1 MAGVVAMA
9 SVIEDFDTQ
18 PCKKSRK
25 DGGSPVV
32 KTITN
37 YFSPVPKS
45 VEKPFSPPR
54 SNNIMDYFSR
64 KAPSSKEKT
73 NSPEQSKENCQ
84 TSHLAEKHTSPEAAV
99 RQPSQKRSRKASK
112 AARKL
117 VGAETVSS
125 TEEESC
131 LIVEEPHNSRDSAA
145 EAISSCGVLGSD
157 TAALLAQFSTE
168 AGITVGKSERNATKI
183 VCVEQAEKD
192 DHHEDGSKCGNN
204 VKLTPEL
211 ISIELSPVVKPV
223 KTVARNSRKRQQQ
236 ETKHSEPEENEEEN
250 TLCDVSMEVNVD
262 EASQLNSSTVTISFE
277 DFVRSQRQVRGEK
290 DVEDEQRKEDE
301 GKITTESEEMDT
313 DQLDIPKAEEN
324 VGSVELPL
332 QVSPQTLTI
341 QAEVHVVSPKQ
352 DAAKVKGKERK
363 GQLASI
369 FNRRKGVMSPAE
381 VISSPHIEAGH
392 QLLSTSLTVKRK
404 SNVVLQEE
412 DLELA
417 VLESE
422 STPKCCEAER
432 KQFMAAFKQPSV
444 DGSKPKPGKSQGKQ
458 KQPGEKVLDD
468 ADKVAEE
475 DIVSPPTVDEVP
487 AASQENK
494 AAKKKAARKGRKKA
508 KEEKEAETPTPATAP
523 MEKTEATS
531 VEVDDKRVEP
541 PITSTP
547 SIPSVRRSRRETVVK
562 QAPEVS
568 PTTPIRKTR
577 RNNELKD
584 AALPNDSPA
593 NMSTPKIRKSKH
605 GVFVAEMVCPPD
617 TKESPIRIRFTRLHK
632 NMSKAVSGS
641 GINSS
646 LATKASNDSK
656 KRKQAKKLVEKA
668 KVIQQSKKTAVEE
681 KGTLRRSSRT
691 ETSTK
696 KSYCEDEDSV
706 ICLEEDQTATSQM
719 APEKSKTQKPLRSL
733 IDVLGKPTPVGK
745 EAKAVPGSKVASL
758 GQEKTSRKGSA
769 VISIFDESSREGSEN
784 SQDDE
789 QFRARREFL
798 KSGLPESFRKQIA
811 KTTATKEAYS
821 LSCSSFQ
828 PVIHMKQPPYDCPL
842 WSLLWPESSLLR
854 HLKELWCQTSS
865 PPSSV
870 SGSLCV
876 RTDPARRTFC
886 ERGSGWRPEISES
899 VRQLLMEEVSTS
911 NPPFPVQMFITRF
924 LKRRTDHQ
932 QQCTSSEPE
941 AVTRVTSTTLPAE
954 PVGGKRKRMDDEGE
968 MTVKMAKKQ
977 RANSSEENISTPEPT
992 KRGGRTRRAQRS
1004 RLEEGANEKA
1014 KPSVKTASIPSEEDS
1029 VVVLDDLLSGE
1040 DTGKKDIVKEDML
1053 WTDKYQPQHS
1063 SDIIGNTASV
1073 RRLHSWLKEWKF
1085 RADRE
1090 ERKKQK
1096 DKKQEEG
1103 SNDSD
1108 WDCGEEDPQDG
1119 EDMLCN
1125 TMLITGPTGVGK
1137 TAAVYACAQEL
1148 GFKVFEVNASSQRS
1162 GRLILSQLKE
1172 ATQSHQVDSQGVN
1185 AHKPTYFNSYGTS
1198 SSAGALRPGSSPR
1211 KVNSPRRVVSSP
1223 RKHPQSPRGAKRG
1236 GLAPTSLSN
1245 FFKMGR
1251 PTNKETPNTKKN
1263 EQTAA
1268 SKKVI
1273 KANECA
1279 NKQKDPAVKSPT
1291 ATTPKEKNNEE
1302 QSKKTA
1308 TSLILFEEVDVIF
1321 DDDSGFLAAIKTFM
1335 TTTKRPVI
1343 LTTSDPA
1350 FSTMFDG
1357 NFEEIIF
1364 KTPSVLD
1371 VGSFLRLLCLTED
1384 MRTDLLDIRS
1394 LLRLTGCDIRQSL
1407 LQLQF
1412 WTRSGGG
1419 HDVTRAMKHTGK
1431 NAELK
1436 PQTDETAGMSEYA
1449 ATVASTLPPCDS
1461 GCTESMLGLL
1471 NIEPERDIWELLRNQ
1486 NPMEEALCWELLTN
1500 SRQRGVDLLYSNM
1513 ETLLPLPLTQLTTS
1527 TNKPEQS
1534 VSVLQDNPQVD
1545 MLPSRARLL
1554 HTAESGDDGSPV
1566 KMSNRM
1572 RKNKRRHCLPDQDGL
1587 HSDSDSGDSFLSLSK
1602 PQGAPQEKEEVK
1614 ESLVSETVKRKPL
1627 TPEEQ
1632 IKSVPVSQCLESI
1645 ADFFDNMSYM
1655 DSSLLVPPVRGD
1667 SYRRLS
1673 PLGAVVKDGMTDES
1687 RVEIDRGSWERGEL
1701 MEIPASV
1708 EALSFHKC
1716 RDSVAGA
1723 WDKAQQLEGE
1733 LGKEAAAELTLP
1745 VAAHREG
1752 HSFTQDSPCQPQL
1765 VQQRREVMESLMFK
1779 GVFGTLGNRPA
1790 AALDY
1795 LPALRTICRS
1805 EQLKEQGK
1813 VKRRFLHYL
1822 DAIHL
1827 GLEKSTLQHL
1837 AEDFP

>member
-25 DGGSPVV
+25 DGGSSVV

-37 YFSPVPKS
+37 YFSPVPKP

-73 NSPEQSKENCQ
+73 SSPEQPNENCQ
-84 TSHLAEKHTSPEAAV
+84 MSQIAEKHTSPEAAV
-99 RQPSQKRSRKASK
+99 KQPSQKRGRKGSK

-117 VGAETVSS
+117 VEAETVSS

-131 LIVEEPHNSRDSAA
+131 LIVEEPHDSR
-145 EAISSCGVLGSD
+145 EAISNCGVLGSD
-157 TAALLAQFSTE
+157 TAALLVQLSTE
-168 AGITVGKSERNATKI
+168 ACITVGKSEGNATKT
-183 VCVEQAEKD
+183 VSVEQAE
-192 DHHEDGSKCGNN
+192 EDGSKCGDN
-204 VKLTPEL
+204 VKLKPDLNST
-211 ISIELSPVVKPV
+211 ELSPIVPSKDKVKPV

-236 ETKHSEPEENEEEN
+236 EAKHLEPEENEKESS
-250 TLCDVSMEVNVD
+250 LCDVSMEVNVS

-277 DFVRSQRQVRGEK
+277 DFVRSQSQSKGEE
-290 DVEDEQRKEDE
+290 DIEDEQGKEDE
-301 GKITTESEEMDT
+301 SKITTEAEKMDS
-313 DQLDIPKAEEN
+313 DQLDIPKTEEN
-324 VGSVELPL
+324 IGSVELPL
-332 QVSPQTLTI
+332 QVSPRTLTF
-341 QAEVHVVSPKQ
+341 QAEVHVVSPKHE
-352 DAAKVKGKERK
+352 ATKAVGK
-363 GQLASI
+363 LASI
-369 FNRRKGVMSPAE
+369 FNRRKAAMSPAE
-381 VISSPHIEAGH
+381 VVSSPHIEAGL
-392 QLLSTSLTVKRK
+392 QVPSTSLTVKRK

-422 STPKCCEAER
+422 STPKCSEAER
-432 KQFMAAFKQPSV
+432 KQFMAAFKQPSL
-444 DGSKPKPGKSQGKQ
+444 DASKTKPGKSQGKQ
-458 KQPGEKVLDD
+458 KHPGEKVLDD
-468 ADKVAEE
+468 ADKEAEE
-475 DIVSPPTVDEVP
+475 DAVIPLSIEQVP
-487 AASQENK
+487 AASQGK
-494 AAKKKAARKGRKKA
+494 KLAKKKPARKDRKKA
-508 KEEKEAETPTPATAP
+508 KEEKEAVTTTPAPAKETV
-523 MEKTEATS
+523 ATI
-531 VEVDDKRVEP
+531 VEVDDKREEP

-547 SIPSVRRSRRETVVK
+547 SVPAVRRSRREAVVR
-562 QAPEVS
+562 QALEAT

-577 RNNELKD
+577 RHNKD
-584 AALPNDSPA
+584 AAVANDSPA
-593 NMSTPKIRKSKH
+593 KMSTPKIRKSKH
-605 GVFVAEMVCPPD
+605 GLFVAEMVCPPD
-617 TKESPIRIRFTRLHK
+617 TKESPIRIRFTRLHR
-632 NMSKAVSGS
+632 NVSMTEAESGS
-641 GINSS
+641 GINTS
-646 LATKASNDSK
+646 LATKTANESK
-656 KRKQAKKLVEKA
+656 KRKQAKKLVKKA
-668 KVIQQSKKTAVEE
+668 RVIQRSKKTAVKE

-706 ICLEEDQTATSQM
+706 ICLEEDQTVAPQT

-745 EAKAVPGSKVASL
+745 ETKAAPGSKVALL
-758 GQEKTSRKGSA
+758 GQEKTARKGLA

-789 QFRARREFL
+789 QFRARKEFL

-811 KTTATKEAYS
+811 KTAASKEAYS
-821 LSCSSFQ
+821 LSCCSFQ
-828 PVIHMKQPPYDCPL
+828 PVIHVKQPPSDCPL
-842 WSLLWPESSLLR
+842 WSLLWPESLLLS
-854 HLKELWCQTSS
+854 HLKEQWCQTSN
-865 PPSSV
+865 PCPSV

-876 RTDPARRTFC
+876 KTEPARRAFC

-899 VRQLLMEEVSTS
+899 VRRLLMEEVSTS

-932 QQCTSSEPE
+932 QQCTASEPE

-968 MTVKMAKKQ
+968 MTVKVTKKQ
-977 RANSSEENISTPEPT
+977 RANSSEEKISTSEPEQM

-1004 RLEEGANEKA
+1004 RTEEGANEKA
-1014 KPSVKTASIPSEEDS
+1014 KPSVKTEDDS
-1029 VVVLDDLLSGE
+1029 VAVLNDLLLGE
-1040 DTGKKDIVKEDML
+1040 DPGKKDVVKEDML

-1073 RRLHSWLKEWKF
+1073 KRLHSWLKEWKL

-1103 SNDSD
+1103 SNDAD
-1108 WDCGEEDPQDG
+1108 WDCREDDSQDG

-1125 TMLITGPTGVGK
+1125 TVLITGPTGVGK

-1185 AHKPTYFNSYGTS
+1185 AHKPTYFNSYSTS
-1198 SSAGALRPGSSPR
+1198 SSAGTVRPGSSPK

-1236 GLAPTSLSN
+1236 GLAPTSLTN

-1251 PTNKETPNTKKN
+1251 PTHKETPNTKKN

-1273 KANECA
+1273 KANVCA

-1302 QSKKTA
+1302 QNKKTA
-1308 TSLILFEEVDVIF
+1308 ISLILFEEVDVIF

-1357 NFEEIIF
+1357 NFEEILF
-1364 KTPSVLD
+1364 KTPSLLD

-1384 MRTDLLDIRS
+1384 MRTDLWDISS

-1412 WTRSGGG
+1412 WTRSAGGRK
-1419 HDVTRAMKHTGK
+1419 VTRPLSHIGK
-1431 NAELK
+1431 NAEHK
-1436 PQTDETAGMSEYA
+1436 PDEEAAGMSECA
-1449 ATVASTLPPCDS
+1449 VTVPSTLPPCDS

-1471 NIEPERDIWELLRNQ
+1471 NIEPGRDIWELLRSQ
-1486 NPMEEALCWELLTN
+1486 NPVLCWELLTN
-1500 SRQRGVDLLYSNM
+1500 SRRRGVDLLYSNM

-1527 TNKPEQS
+1527 IYKLEQS
-1534 VSVLQDNPQVD
+1534 VSVSQDHPSVNPEELLSTFPQFD
-1545 MLPSRARLL
+1545 TLASHARVL
-1554 HTAESGDDGSPV
+1554 HTAESADCSDDGSPV

-1572 RKNKRRHCLPDQDGL
+1572 RKNKRRHCLPDQDGP
-1587 HSDSDSGDSFLSLSK
+1587 HSDSDSEDGFPSLCR
-1602 PQGAPQEKEEVK
+1602 PQAAPQFREEVK
-1614 ESLVSETVKRKPL
+1614 ESLFSETVKRKPL
-1627 TPEEQ
+1627 TPEERV
-1632 IKSVPVSQCLESI
+1632 KSLPVSQCLVSI

-1655 DSSLLVPPVRGD
+1655 DSSLLGHPVGGD
-1667 SYRRLS
+1667 NHRRMS
-1673 PLGAVVKDGMTDES
+1673 PVGAVVKDGMTDES
-1687 RVEIDRGSWERGEL
+1687 RVETGRGSWVREEL
-1701 MEIPASV
+1701 VLEIPAAV
-1708 EALSFHKC
+1708 EALSFRKC
-1716 RDSVAGA
+1716 RVSVAEA

-1733 LGKEAAAELTLP
+1733 LGKETTAELTLP
-1745 VAAHREG
+1745 VAAHHEG
-1752 HSFTQDSPCQPQL
+1752 YSFTQDSPHPQL
-1765 VQQRREVMESLMFK
+1765 VQRRTEVMESLMFN

-1827 GLEKSTLQHL
+1827 GLGKSTLQHL